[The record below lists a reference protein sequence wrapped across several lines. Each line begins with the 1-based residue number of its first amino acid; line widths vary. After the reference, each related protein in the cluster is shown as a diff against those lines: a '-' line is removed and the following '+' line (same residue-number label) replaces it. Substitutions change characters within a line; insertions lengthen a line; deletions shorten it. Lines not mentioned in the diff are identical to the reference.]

1 MTENAIGSEREVLL
15 ELRGDHVAV
24 ATLNRPA
31 ARNAIN
37 GPLARAL
44 ESAVQATEANEQI
57 WVVVLTGAGGKAF
70 SAGADLK
77 EVARGNVETLWTE
90 AGGFAGFVHAK
101 RSKPWIA
108 AVDGLA
114 LAGGCEIA
122 LACDLIVAA
131 QGAEFGLPEVSRGLI
146 AAAGGLYRLPRA
158 LPPAVALDLILT
170 GDRLSCERAAELGM
184 ISRLAPPGR
193 ALEVALERAAAIV
206 RNAPLAVRKSL
217 AIAKAAVD
225 LDETQL
231 RDLSSSAQQELQ
243 TTADFQE
250 GAVAFVEKRAPRWS
264 GR

>member
-1 MTENAIGSEREVLL
+1 
-15 ELRGDHVAV
+15 
-24 ATLNRPA
+24 
-31 ARNAIN
+31 
-37 GPLARAL
+37 
-44 ESAVQATEANEQI
+44 
-57 WVVVLTGAGGKAF
+57 
-70 SAGADLK
+70 
-77 EVARGNVETLWTE
+77 
-90 AGGFAGFVHAK
+90 
-101 RSKPWIA
+101 
-108 AVDGLA
+108 
-114 LAGGCEIA
+114 
-122 LACDLIVAA
+122 
-131 QGAEFGLPEVSRGLI
+131 
-146 AAAGGLYRLPRA
+146 
-158 LPPAVALDLILT
+158 
-170 GDRLSCERAAELGM
+170 M